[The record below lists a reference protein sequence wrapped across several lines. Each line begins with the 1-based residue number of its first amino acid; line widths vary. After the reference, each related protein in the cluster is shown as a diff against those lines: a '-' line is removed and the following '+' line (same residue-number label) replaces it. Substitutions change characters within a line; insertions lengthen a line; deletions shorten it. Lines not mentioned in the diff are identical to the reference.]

1 MEKLIVAKF
10 GGSAI
15 GVDGEGLPVIL
26 DRIRSLKSDST
37 VVAVCSAP
45 LTMVEGEKIS
55 LTDVML
61 NLGNNAANGN
71 EVTMEIIEQSYSKI
85 LEMVSEKYKLECK
98 KIIGEMLGLAAKSLT
113 CAHIEGKFEDELRA
127 KTLAYSGEVLMSYVL
142 NYILRSNDIM
152 SDSITLDDWPIITD
166 NNIESTNFLFEQSN
180 QHIEKLNELIKQ
192 NDVISIGGFIGRT
205 EDGIITTYE
214 RGGSDRT
221 AADIGILFHKKYETV
236 IDLEK
241 DSSVVSADPKIV
253 QSELEDVMQL
263 SYNEARLAGMFGMK
277 IIDPIAIKEILENGV
292 DMPVIITNMRSPE
305 KVTTVQRKPDDQ
317 NGHPLKI
324 VTGKKNCAIL
334 RIESTAVA
342 NLLESLENEKRYS
355 EFIILSPFTKDGM
368 EFSRILFLDG
378 DYVKRNEK
386 YVLSFD
392 SLATIAYQRGVIT
405 LIGDEMWR
413 VQQIASKASSKIG
426 DAGLNILNMDAQ
438 EETSLIIIVI
448 EDSGNNVAKAIQAIH
463 SERSKI
469 KFV

>member
-1 MEKLIVAKF
+1 MDKLIVAKF

-15 GVDGEGLPVIL
+15 GVDGEGIPTIL
-26 DRIRSLKSDST
+26 DRVKSLKSDSKLII
-37 VVAVCSAP
+37 VCSAP
-45 LTMVEGEKIS
+45 LTKIDGKKRS

-61 NLGNNAANGN
+61 DLGENAASGNN
-71 EVTMEIIEQSYSKI
+71 VTMEPIEQSYSNI
-85 LEMVSEKYKLECK
+85 LQMVNDENKVECK
-98 KIIGEMLGLAAKSLT
+98 KVIDEMLGLASESLT
-113 CAHIEGKFEDELRA
+113 YANSEGKFEDEVRA
-127 KTLAYSGEVLMSYVL
+127 KALAYSGEVLMSHVL
-142 NYILRSNDIM
+142 NYILRSNDIQA
-152 SDSITLDDWPIITD
+152 DSIALDDWPIITD
-166 NNIESTNFLFEQSN
+166 DNIESTNFLFDQSN
-180 QHIEKLNELIKQ
+180 QRIEALNNKIKQ
-192 NDVISIGGFIGRT
+192 YEVISIGGFIGKT

-221 AADIGILFHKKYETV
+221 AADIGILFHKKYESM

-241 DSSVVSADPKIV
+241 DSSVVSADPKV
-253 QSELEDVMQL
+253 VENELDDVMEL

-292 DMPVIITNMRSPE
+292 DMAVTITNMKSPE
-305 KVTTVQRKPDDQ
+305 KITKIQRKPANQ

-334 RIESTAVA
+334 RIESTSAVD
-342 NLLESLENEKRYS
+342 LLESLESEKRYS
-355 EFIILSPFTKDGM
+355 EFIILSPFTKDGL

-438 EETSLIIIVI
+438 EETSRIIIVI
-448 EDSGNNVAKAIQAIH
+448 EDSDDNVAKAIQAIH

>member
-98 KIIGEMLGLAAKSLT
+98 EIIDEMLGLAAKSLT
-113 CAHIEGKFEDELRA
+113 CAHMEGKFEDELRA
-127 KTLAYSGEVLMSYVL
+127 KTLAYSGEVLMSHVL

-334 RIESTAVA
+334 RIESTSVA

-355 EFIILSPFTKDGM
+355 EFIILSPFTKDGL

-438 EETSLIIIVI
+438 EETSRIIIVI

>member
-37 VVAVCSAP
+37 VIAVCSAP

-98 KIIGEMLGLAAKSLT
+98 EIIDEMLGLAAKSLT

-127 KTLAYSGEVLMSYVL
+127 KTLAYSGEVLMSHVL

-355 EFIILSPFTKDGM
+355 EFIILSPFTKDGL

-438 EETSLIIIVI
+438 EETSRIIIVI

>member
-85 LEMVSEKYKLECK
+85 LEMVSEKYKLKCK
-98 KIIGEMLGLAAKSLT
+98 EIIDEMLGLAAKSLT

-263 SYNEARLAGMFGMK
+263 SYNEARLAGMFVVSYTH
-277 IIDPIAIKEILENGV
+277 L
-292 DMPVIITNMRSPE
+292 
-305 KVTTVQRKPDDQ
+305 
-317 NGHPLKI
+317 
-324 VTGKKNCAIL
+324 
-334 RIESTAVA
+334 
-342 NLLESLENEKRYS
+342 
-355 EFIILSPFTKDGM
+355 
-368 EFSRILFLDG
+368 
-378 DYVKRNEK
+378 
-386 YVLSFD
+386 
-392 SLATIAYQRGVIT
+392 T
-405 LIGDEMWR
+405 LP
-413 VQQIASKASSKIG
+413 
-426 DAGLNILNMDAQ
+426 
-438 EETSLIIIVI
+438 TSDLV
-448 EDSGNNVAKAIQAIH
+448 
-463 SERSKI
+463 
-469 KFV
+469 

>member
-392 SLATIAYQRGVIT
+392 SLATIAYERGVIT

-426 DAGLNILNMDAQ
+426 EAGLNILNMDAQ
-438 EETSLIIIVI
+438 EETSRIIIVI
-448 EDSGNNVAKAIQAIH
+448 EDSGNNVAKAIQTIH